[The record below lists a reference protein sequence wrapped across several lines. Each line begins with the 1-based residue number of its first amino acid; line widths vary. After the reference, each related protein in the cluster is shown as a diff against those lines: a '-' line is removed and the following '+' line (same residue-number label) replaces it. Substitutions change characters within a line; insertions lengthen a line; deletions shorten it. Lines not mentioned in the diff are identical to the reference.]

1 MTTATDRMTGAEFAA
16 RRHLLGLTLD
26 ELASI
31 LGVNPRTT
39 RSWETGR
46 DQIPARISNELDTLI
61 AEHTALTREMTA
73 AGSAQIVRAKHDGL
87 DRPRGWHVA
96 AAARATAT
104 NPGLRVEWIEATPE
118 MIYDRIN
125 RLRRGIYTE
134 LGHAVPLAALD
145 ADDWTE
151 DEVMGRNLGDSN
163 ADWCV
168 DILEGDIVRVFAAG
182 DVVAQAVIPGASAL

>member
-1 MTTATDRMTGAEFAA
+1 MTTTTDRMTGAEFAA

-26 ELASI
+26 ELASA

-39 RSWETGR
+39 RSWETER
-46 DQIPARISNELDTLI
+46 DQIPARLPAELDALT
-61 AEHTALTREMTA
+61 AEHTKLAQEMIA
-73 AGSAQIVRAKHDGL
+73 AGSVQIVRAKHDDQ

-104 NPGLRVEWIEATPE
+104 KPDLRVEWIEATPD

-125 RLRRGIYTE
+125 RLRRGIYAE
-134 LGHAVPLAALD
+134 LGHTVPLAPLG
-145 ADDWTE
+145 ADDWAE
-151 DEVMGRNLGDSN
+151 DEVMGRNLGDGN

-168 DILEGDIVRVFAAG
+168 DILDGDVVRVFAAG
-182 DVVAQAVIPGASAL
+182 DVVTQAVISGASTL

>member
-31 LGVNPRTT
+31 LGVNPRTV
-39 RSWETGR
+39 RAWEAER
-46 DQIPARISNELDTLI
+46 DPIPPRVPDELDALI
-61 AEHTALTREMTA
+61 VEHTTLTQEVAA
-73 AGSAQIVRAKHDGL
+73 AGSMQIVRARHDGQ

-104 NPGLRVEWIEATPE
+104 HPGLRVEWIEATPE
-118 MIYDRIN
+118 MIYDRID
-125 RLRRGIYTE
+125 RLRRDVYAE
-134 LGHAVPLAALD
+134 LGHTVPLASLD

-151 DEVMGRNLGDSN
+151 DDVMGRTLGDPGS
-163 ADWCV
+163 DWCV
-168 DILEGDIVRVFAAG
+168 DIRDGDIVQVFAAG
-182 DVVAQAVIPGASAL
+182 DVVAQAVIPGASTL